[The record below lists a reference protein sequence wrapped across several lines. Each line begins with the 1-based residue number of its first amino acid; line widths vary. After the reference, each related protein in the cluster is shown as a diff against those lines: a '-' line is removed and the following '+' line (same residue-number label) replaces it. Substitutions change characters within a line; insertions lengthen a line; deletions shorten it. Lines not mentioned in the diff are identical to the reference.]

1 MWQRCFWRSFFIV
14 YCPDK
19 YITQKLRDEDVD
31 ESIAT
36 LKLITDRFVTST
48 IGK

>member
-19 YITQKLRDEDVD
+19 YITQKLCDEDVD
-31 ESIAT
+31 ESITT
-36 LKLITDRFVTST
+36 LKFITDWFVTST
-48 IGK
+48 MSK